1 MKQHITKEQWDE
13 IELIQKSDFFL
24 GIGQPIAVVDEDNL
38 PNIGQM
44 IEFLGD
50 DLKGINPEYW
60 DSFSDKKGHFKK
72 LRFYCIELFRKE
84 LREENSHFHNKEL
97 CDALWMA
104 CCYKLKNI

>member
-1 MKQHITKEQWDE
+1 MKQHVTKKQWDE
-13 IELIQKSDFFL
+13 LDKKILIEAL
-24 GIGQPIAVVDEDNL
+24 GEYGYHEDDIIIGR
-38 PNIGQM
+38 M

-97 CDALWMA
+97 CDALWEA
-104 CCYKLKNI
+104 VKYKLKQ